1 MVDVTGLA
9 STALEFIHNAF
20 STVKHYIKEV
30 GVYVKDVG
38 RVTLK
43 YGYEIGRFF
52 GDPIK
57 GVPTAMA
64 LYLGTRYIRV
74 DVSGIL
80 QWIDATKDKLKEIRF
95 AETVDEWIK
104 GWIASWLNINPML
117 PYWQVMNPMVVWQ
130 GLYNAPWAPH
140 WIAFGVDWA
149 TPLLAIIFVPI
160 YIFIVILGAVI
171 ALCYLLQ
178 WLYYLLVDFAF
189 TVLRYLVSGFAWV
202 VNTVVDFI
210 GFVSCNYLKLMMPAI
225 PVLMAMRFSGK
236 GLRGMLTGTVV
247 GTLATWVAV
256 TAFTPECSIFK
267 PVEFVT
273 LKPTPPEIEKYIDK
287 SVRPYVSAEYLYL
300 EQYIEKSVKPVLE
313 YSAVYGVE
321 QYIEKSVKP
330 VLEYS
335 AVYGVEQY
343 IEKSVK
349 PIIELS
355 TITVLEYGID
365 RSVKSDVSYKI
376 YNLIY
381 ELTSVKIDIKAY
393 IGISD
398 VTSNVSVG
406 MEVVSPQKIVN
417 NVSVDIGVEITT

>member
-9 STALEFIHNAF
+9 STGLEFIRNAF

-38 RVTLK
+38 RVALR
-43 YGYEIGRFF
+43 YGYEIAVFF
-52 GDPIK
+52 GDPVK

-64 LYLGTRYIRV
+64 LYLGSRYIRV

-80 QWIDATKDKLKEIRF
+80 QWIDSVKDRLKEIRF

-104 GWIASWLNINPML
+104 SWIASWLNVNPKL
-117 PYWQVMNPMVVWQ
+117 PYWELMNPMTVWN

-140 WIAFGVDWA
+140 WIAFNIDWA
-149 TPLLAIIFVPI
+149 IPLLAIMFVPI

-171 ALCYLLQ
+171 AVCYLLQ

-202 VNTVVDFI
+202 INTVVDFV

-225 PVLMAMRFSGK
+225 PLLLAMRFAGK

-273 LKPTPPEIEKYIDK
+273 LKPVPPEVEKYIDK
-287 SVRPYVSAEYLYL
+287 SVEPYVSVEYAYPENYIIKSVRSVIEYSIIYPI
-300 EQYIEKSVKPVLE
+300 EQYITNSIRSVIE
-313 YSAVYGVE
+313 YSIIYPVE

-330 VLEYS
+330 
-335 AVYGVEQY
+335 
-343 IEKSVK
+343 
-349 PIIELS
+349 S
-355 TITVLEYGID
+355 T
-365 RSVKSDVSYKI
+365 SYRIFDLK
-376 YNLIY
+376 Y
-381 ELTSVKIDIKAY
+381 ESTSVRVDIGAY
-393 IGISD
+393 VGVSN
-398 VTSNVSVG
+398 VTSG
-406 MEVVSPQKIVN
+406 
-417 NVSVDIGVEITT
+417 VSVDVQVISAQNVSNTDTIYMSVEIKIGS

>member
-9 STALEFIHNAF
+9 SSALEFIRNAF

-38 RVTLK
+38 RVTLR

-80 QWIDATKDKLKEIRF
+80 QWIDATKEKLKEIRF

-104 GWIASWLNINPML
+104 SWIASWLNINPTL
-117 PYWQVMNPMVVWQ
+117 PYWQIMNPAVVWN
-130 GLYNAPWAPH
+130 GLYSAPWAPH
-140 WIAFGVDWA
+140 WVAFGIDFA
-149 TPLLAIIFVPI
+149 IPLLAILFVPI
-160 YIFIVILGAVI
+160 YIFVAILGAVI

-189 TVLRYLVSGFAWV
+189 VVLKYLVSGFAWV
-202 VNTVVDFI
+202 VNTVVDFV

-273 LKPTPPEIEKYIDK
+273 LKPIPPEVEKYIDK
-287 SVRPYVSAEYLYL
+287 AVKPYVSAEYLYI
-300 EQYIEKSVKPVLE
+300 EQYIDKSVKSVLE
-313 YSAVYGVE
+313 YSAVYAVE
-321 QYIEKSVKP
+321 QYID
-330 VLEYS
+330 
-335 AVYGVEQY
+335 
-343 IEKSVK
+343 KSVK

-355 TITVLEYGID
+355 TITILEYVID
-365 RSVKSDVSYKI
+365 RSVKSAVSYVL
-376 YNLIY
+376 YDLIY
-381 ELTSVKIDIKAY
+381 YLYSVKIDIGAY
-393 IGISD
+393 
-398 VTSNVSVG
+398 VG
-406 MEVVSPQKIVN
+406 VPNIIIDTVLSINVVSAQNVN
-417 NVSVDIGVEITT
+417 NYIDVSINVEITR

>member
-9 STALEFIHNAF
+9 STALEFIRNAF
-20 STVKHYIKEV
+20 STVKHYIREV

-38 RVTLK
+38 MVTLK
-43 YGYEIGRFF
+43 YGYEIATFF
-52 GDPIK
+52 GDPVK
-57 GVPTAMA
+57 GVPTAIA

-80 QWIDATKDKLKEIRF
+80 QWIDMTKDKLKEVRF

-117 PYWQVMNPMVVWQ
+117 PYWQVMNPMIVWQ

-140 WIAFGVDWA
+140 WVAFGVDWA
-149 TPLLAIIFVPI
+149 TPLLAILFVPI

-202 VNTVVDFI
+202 VNTIVDFV
-210 GFVSCNYLKLMMPAI
+210 GFVSCNYLKLMMPTI
-225 PVLMAMRFSGK
+225 PVLMAMRFASK
-236 GLRGMLTGTVV
+236 GLRGMVTGTVV
-247 GTLATWVAV
+247 GTLATWVAI

-287 SVRPYVSAEYLYL
+287 AVRPYVSVGYAYL
-300 EQYIEKSVKPVLE
+300 EQYVVKSVKPVLE
-313 YSAVYGVE
+313 ISVVYAVE

-330 VLEYS
+330 SMSYVT
-335 AVYGVEQY
+335 YGLFA
-343 IEKSVK
+343 I
-349 PIIELS
+349 
-355 TITVLEYGID
+355 GID
-365 RSVKSDVSYKI
+365 INVYVG
-376 YNLIY
+376 
-381 ELTSVKIDIKAY
+381 A
-393 IGISD
+393 
-398 VTSNVSVG
+398 SNVTNDVG
-406 MEVVSPQKIVN
+406 VGV
-417 NVSVDIGVEITT
+417 GVEITT

>member
-1 MVDVTGLA
+1 MVEITGLA
-9 STALEFIHNAF
+9 STALEFIRNAF

-38 RVTLK
+38 RVALR
-43 YGYEIGRFF
+43 YGYEIAVFF
-52 GDPIK
+52 GDPVK

-64 LYLGTRYIRV
+64 LYLGSRYIRV

-80 QWIDATKDKLKEIRF
+80 QWIDMTKDRLKEIKF

-104 GWIASWLNINPML
+104 GWIASWLNVNPKL
-117 PYWQVMNPMVVWQ
+117 PYWELMNPMTVWN

-140 WIAFGVDWA
+140 WVFLGVDFA
-149 TPLLAIIFVPI
+149 IPLLAILFVPV
-160 YIFIVILGAVI
+160 YVFIAILGAVI
-171 ALCYLLQ
+171 AVCYLLQ

-202 VNTVVDFI
+202 VNTVVDFV

-225 PVLMAMRFSGK
+225 PVLMAMRFAGK

-273 LKPTPPEIEKYIDK
+273 LKPTPPETEKYITK
-287 SVRPYVSAEYLYL
+287 AVKPYVTVEYVYPETYVSKL
-300 EQYIEKSVKPVLE
+300 VKPSLE
-313 YSAVYGVE
+313 LGIIYVIE
-321 QYIEKSVKP
+321 Q
-330 VLEYS
+330 
-335 AVYGVEQY
+335 A

-349 PIIELS
+349 PIVTYVAYDLFATVIQVVIPERQVVVADGIGIKVGLPEQQVAVDGIGIEVKLPEYQVENN
-355 TITVLEYGID
+355 INLVLEY
-365 RSVKSDVSYKI
+365 S
-376 YNLIY
+376 
-381 ELTSVKIDIKAY
+381 
-393 IGISD
+393 IS
-398 VTSNVSVG
+398 
-406 MEVVSPQKIVN
+406 
-417 NVSVDIGVEITT
+417 

>member
-9 STALEFIHNAF
+9 STALEFIRNAF
-20 STVKHYIKEV
+20 STVKHYIREV

-38 RVTLK
+38 MVTLK
-43 YGYEIGRFF
+43 YGYEIATFF
-52 GDPIK
+52 GDPVK
-57 GVPTAMA
+57 GVPTAIA

-80 QWIDATKDKLKEIRF
+80 QWIDATKDRLKEVRF

-117 PYWQVMNPMVVWQ
+117 PYWQVMNPMIVWQ
-130 GLYNAPWAPH
+130 GLYNASWSPH
-140 WIAFGVDWA
+140 WVAFGVDWA
-149 TPLLAIIFVPI
+149 IPLLAILFVPI

-202 VNTVVDFI
+202 VNTIVDFV
-210 GFVSCNYLKLMMPAI
+210 GSVSCNYLKLMMPAI
-225 PVLMAMRFSGK
+225 PVLMAMRFAGK
-236 GLRGMLTGTVV
+236 GLRGMITGTIV
-247 GTLATWVAV
+247 GTLSTWVAV

-287 SVRPYVSAEYLYL
+287 AVKPYVSAEYLYL
-300 EQYIEKSVKPVLE
+300 EQYIEKSVKPIIE
-313 YSAVYGVE
+313 FSAVY
-321 QYIEKSVKP
+321 
-330 VLEYS
+330 
-335 AVYGVEQY
+335 AVEQY

-349 PIIELS
+349 PIIEISLA
-355 TITVLEYGID
+355 TINMYIID
-365 RSVKSDVSYKI
+365 
-376 YNLIY
+376 
-381 ELTSVKIDIKAY
+381 E
-393 IGISD
+393 
-398 VTSNVSVG
+398 
-406 MEVVSPQKIVN
+406 
-417 NVSVDIGVEITT
+417 SVDINVYVGASNVTNDVGVGVGVEITI